1 MTKILFVCHGN
12 ICRSPMA
19 EFVMKDLVRRAGLED
34 RFLIDSMA
42 ATREEIGNDMYPPA
56 KRKLREKG
64 IPFTPRQARMMNRGD
79 YNRYDHII
87 GMDEENLDDM
97 RRISGGDPERKISLL
112 LDWTDHPRDVADPWY
127 TGRFEET
134 YRDVIE
140 GCTALLR
147 TLSEKACKSSR
158 KS

>member
-1 MTKILFVCHGN
+1 
-12 ICRSPMA
+12 MA

-147 TLSEKACKSSR
+147 TLSEKAC
-158 KS
+158 